1 MTIAFVFAALAAGT
15 GALFVLRRRFVAVTV
30 VGDSMMPTLHPGDRV
45 LVRRVPLRRVRR
57 GQLVVVRP
65 QAGLPDPGDSPPAGS
80 PDPGDSPPAGSP
92 DPGDRPPWLVK
103 RAVALPGD
111 AVPAAVPGLD
121 DGSGVVPAGLFV
133 ILGDNTGRSYDSRR
147 AGYFRA
153 ESLLGVVVR
162 TLH

>member
-65 QAGLPDPGDSPPAGS
+65 PAGL